1 MCQAL
6 RRALRHSLP
15 ASSLKI
21 PFSIHG
27 ETEVHW
33 VEALFS
39 KQKYLLSPLD
49 AFHENLTAS
58 FLQDTLPHQHPQP
71 RHEHGQHPHLTS
83 SSSPSNYWNIPCLG
97 YFMVSRWRSRDR
109 HLMVPM
115 GHPKPSP
122 PPRSGPGYLVP
133 PITSLSLSLPLA

>member
-6 RRALRHSLP
+6 HRALRYSLSV
-15 ASSLKI
+15 SSLKI
-21 PFSIHG
+21 PFSVHG

-58 FLQDTLPHQHPQP
+58 FLHDTLPHQHPQP

-97 YFMVSRWRSRDR
+97 YFMVL
-109 HLMVPM
+109 HLETDISWYPWATQNLHLLHRVVL
-115 GHPKPSP
+115 G
-122 PPRSGPGYLVP
+122 
-133 PITSLSLSLPLA
+133 T